1 MQLHWDDLVQL
12 PTIIDVGIIYEDDDD
27 VSLLSA
33 YIIISNLDPNSSSI
47 AHPSCSCHRGRLSFP
62 VFYSL
67 NCAVHKPIDTVL
79 YESPSCTNGARKLL
93 QWVSLVI
100 QQPSMSWA
108 GPWPFGLL
116 TARGFSV
123 NSWQNHRHSR
133 CKGKISPR
141 LQKSWSSLSV
151 RRG

>member
-1 MQLHWDDLVQL
+1 MMCL
-12 PTIIDVGIIYEDDDD
+12 Y
-27 VSLLSA
+27 SLLTLLLA
-33 YIIISNLDPNSSSI
+33 IWIRTLP
-47 AHPSCSCHRGRLSFP
+47 PSLIQ
-62 VFYSL
+62 
-67 NCAVHKPIDTVL
+67 AVHVTGKGFLSQFFIHQIVL
-79 YESPSCTNGARKLL
+79 FTDPLTQFFTRVRPAKRGHESLLL